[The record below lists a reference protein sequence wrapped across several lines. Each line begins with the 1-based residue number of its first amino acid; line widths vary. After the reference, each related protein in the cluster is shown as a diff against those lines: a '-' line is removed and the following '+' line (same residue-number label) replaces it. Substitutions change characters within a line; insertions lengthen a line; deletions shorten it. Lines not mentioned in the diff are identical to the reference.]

1 MCGDCNPHRPAAA
14 QGFPT
19 LIAYLG
25 HKTSG
30 VLLCGAAIS
39 PIQQHIPASQVS
51 MHDAH
56 AVQPA
61 EGLSHLAGSAEDAL
75 HAGAPLKVGGLR
87 QEPALVHARL
97 QGGAREKGNQ
107 VWPGEEHN

>member
-1 MCGDCNPHRPAAA
+1 
-14 QGFPT
+14 
-19 LIAYLG
+19 
-25 HKTSG
+25 
-30 VLLCGAAIS
+30 
-39 PIQQHIPASQVS
+39 

-75 HAGAPLKVGGLR
+75 HAGAPLEVGGLR

-97 QGGAREKGNQ
+97 QGGAREKGNK
-107 VWPGEEHN
+107 VWPGEELILVRKRIRCEQMRKRMYAWTREGSC